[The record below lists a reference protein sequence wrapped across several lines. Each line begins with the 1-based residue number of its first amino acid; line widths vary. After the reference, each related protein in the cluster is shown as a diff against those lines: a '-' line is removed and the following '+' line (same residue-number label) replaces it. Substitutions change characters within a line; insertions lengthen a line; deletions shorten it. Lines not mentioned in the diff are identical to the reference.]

1 MFIGRVVFWGVV
13 ASTLLFFTLNNVELR
28 KEKALLELELKRTQK
43 QMELIKNDISIVQ
56 KIKDDNNRSG
66 ADGVIERLRLK
77 GYLRD

>member
-13 ASTLLFFTLNNVELR
+13 ASTLLFFTLNNLELR

-56 KIKDDNNRSG
+56 KIKDDNNRNG
-66 ADGVIERLRLK
+66 ADGVVERLRLK